1 MFTYYRHCNV
11 VEFVLGRD
19 GLVRRVVI
27 EYYIPS
33 AKSKQ
38 ICVDISR
45 LVVLPKIANA

>member
-1 MFTYYRHCNV
+1 MFTYYRYDNV
-11 VEFVLGRD
+11 VELVLGRD

-45 LVVLPKIANA
+45 LIVLPKFANA

>member
-1 MFTYYRHCNV
+1 MVTYYRYCNV
-11 VEFVLGRD
+11 VLGRD
-19 GLVRRVVI
+19 GLVRWVVI